1 MVVVEI
7 EKNDLLNLVGKEL
20 SNEQIEEALF
30 LLKVE
35 TTFQGDNIVCE
46 LNPDRPDMFSV
57 EGIARA
63 MKGFLGMEAK
73 REYNIQDSKLKVSV
87 EEIKSRPFMACA
99 VIRNISF
106 TSELIKSL
114 MQLQEKL
121 HTTIGRNRKKVA
133 MGINDLERLK
143 PPFVYKAVSPE
154 EISFIPLEE
163 TREMNLKEILKEH
176 PKGIDYA
183 YLLEGEEKYP
193 VFMDAA
199 GAISFPPIIMSDRV
213 KLTERTKNILIDVTG
228 TDEKAVSLALNIVVT
243 SILER
248 TGELF
253 SVKVSK
259 KTYPDFEE
267 KIVSITV
274 EEVDKFLGLGL
285 YETEIVKNLERML
298 YKVPRLKSGKIDVL
312 IPPFRGDIMHNVDLI
327 EDIAI
332 AYGYNNIEPVLPKVP
347 TIGGISEEEKLG
359 TKIREL
365 MVGLGFQEILT
376 FTLTN
381 EENIFK
387 KMNIENREV
396 VRISNPVSN
405 EYEICRDWLLPSLLK
420 VLTINKHREYPQ
432 MIFEL
437 GECIVLDEKE
447 ETKTRSVKKLTGVIS
462 HDNANLTEMKSVIE
476 AISRS
481 EGKNYSFKPYNH
493 PSFIESRCGEI
504 VCNEKNIGF
513 FGEVSPIVLENWKLE
528 KPVIAFEI
536 EI

>member
-1 MVVVEI
+1 
-7 EKNDLLNLVGKEL
+7 
-20 SNEQIEEALF
+20 
-30 LLKVE
+30 
-35 TTFQGDNIVCE
+35 
-46 LNPDRPDMFSV
+46 
-57 EGIARA
+57 
-63 MKGFLGMEAK
+63 
-73 REYNIQDSKLKVSV
+73 
-87 EEIKSRPFMACA
+87 
-99 VIRNISF
+99 
-106 TSELIKSL
+106 
-114 MQLQEKL
+114 
-121 HTTIGRNRKKVA
+121 
-133 MGINDLERLK
+133 
-143 PPFVYKAVSPE
+143 
-154 EISFIPLEE
+154 
-163 TREMNLKEILKEH
+163 
-176 PKGIDYA
+176 
-183 YLLEGEEKYP
+183 
-193 VFMDAA
+193 
-199 GAISFPPIIMSDRV
+199 
-213 KLTERTKNILIDVTG
+213 
-228 TDEKAVSLALNIVVT
+228 
-243 SILER
+243 
-248 TGELF
+248 
-253 SVKVSK
+253 
-259 KTYPDFEE
+259 
-267 KIVSITV
+267 
-274 EEVDKFLGLGL
+274 
-285 YETEIVKNLERML
+285 
-298 YKVPRLKSGKIDVL
+298 
-312 IPPFRGDIMHNVDLI
+312 LI

-347 TIGGISEEEKLG
+347 TIGGLSEEEKLG

-420 VLTINKHREYPQ
+420 VLTMNKHREYPQ